1 MGPHP
6 LSVPRTPIQILF
18 VPEKSIFTSL
28 TPPLLDH
35 HRSGPKNESDQN
47 KTFRDVLGGLWVLG
61 RMFGHEFHALLIFQK
76 FLILELQMIL
86 LLFLIIFTHRR
97 QLI

>member
-1 MGPHP
+1 MVLAMGRRPI
-6 LSVPRTPIQILF
+6 SGARTPIQILF

-35 HRSGPKNESDQN
+35 HRNQSDQN
-47 KTFRDVLGGLWVLG
+47 KTIWDVLGGLWVLG

-76 FLILELQMIL
+76 FLISDDFAA
-86 LLFLIIFTHRR
+86 LFGKLPPLIT
-97 QLI
+97 LV